1 MAPARFCTC
10 LGVFKCHENCQQ
22 HKAIALKLFLNRS
35 EVRIRTKI
43 THILCLQMREQSVHI
58 SKLMFECSYF
68 SSVSSK
74 KAQYHKKSNN
84 RGSMLWFNRKQ
95 IKTTNCKTEK
105 ENTLSMKSSVLG

>member
-10 LGVFKCHENCQQ
+10 LDFFKCHENCQQ

-68 SSVSSK
+68 SSVSSIPIPQK
-74 KAQYHKKSNN
+74 KATIEEACFGLIENRLRRPMVKQKKRIPS
-84 RGSMLWFNRKQ
+84 
-95 IKTTNCKTEK
+95 E
-105 ENTLSMKSSVLG
+105 